1 MAGVDVPRVCLD
13 RLTFMSDCL
22 WRDKRKMILK
32 PEVVRVLEREQR
44 VCEMAIDRLK
54 ERSHPLEQ
62 EYGWSTKLF
71 LEKFN
76 AGEVGDDKAFFHW
89 YALAEAIQ
97 DWQQTGESLKE
108 LLITAELV
116 GV

>member
-1 MAGVDVPRVCLD
+1 LAEEEEG
-13 RLTFMSDCL
+13 
-22 WRDKRKMILK
+22 KMVLK

-54 ERSHPLEQ
+54 ERSRPLEQ

-76 AGEVGDDKAFFHW
+76 AGEVGDDKAFFLW

-97 DWQQTGESLKE
+97 DWQQTCESLRE
-108 LLITAELV
+108 FLANAELV
-116 GV
+116 SA